1 MRRDIQA
8 VIFDWYETLV
18 QLSEAARSR
27 FFDGVAH
34 RAGIDLPTGE
44 AYRDWLD
51 HTDRE
56 VRLGGRSSFP
66 LDGATPPFRT
76 FRETWVT
83 RFQELFLHWDTDVRG
98 EVGADAYV
106 NWHASAVVYPDVPP
120 ALATLRSL
128 YRLAVLS
135 DADRDFLHASVRR
148 SELSFDAIIASEDL
162 GVYKPHVSTYRE
174 MSDRLNVD
182 PEATVYVGD
191 RPLDDIEGARNAGM
205 MVVWINRSG
214 ESWPQDLDPPSVV
227 VTSLDELAALLTYDA
242 ANRGSEP

>member
-1 MRRDIQA
+1 MRGDIQA

-34 RAGIDLPTGE
+34 RAGVHMPTGQ
-44 AYRDWLD
+44 AYRDWLQ
-51 HTDRE
+51 HTDRD

-66 LDGATPPFRT
+66 LDGATPPFRA

-83 RFQELFLHWDTDVRG
+83 RFQELFRHWDADVRG

-106 NWHASAVVYPDVPP
+106 NWHASAAVYPDVPP
-120 ALATLRSL
+120 ALATLRSR
-128 YRLAVLS
+128 YRLGVLS

-162 GVYKPHVSTYRE
+162 RAYKPHVSTYRE
-174 MSDRLNVD
+174 VS
-182 PEATVYVGD
+182 
-191 RPLDDIEGARNAGM
+191 
-205 MVVWINRSG
+205 NR
-214 ESWPQDLDPPSVV
+214 
-227 VTSLDELAALLTYDA
+227 
-242 ANRGSEP
+242 R